1 MCSGKGGL
9 MNPFVLCIKLLL
21 LSVTLLAAPMNWE
34 FPSDHG
40 IHPDYDTEWYYIT
53 GHLVDTNNTL
63 HGFQVTFFRHKL
75 SQVKD
80 STSLWN
86 SPHLYTAHF
95 AFTNGETDV
104 FYHDET
110 MGRASFGLADGET
123 NHMNIYIND
132 WQLNM
137 VNNTIQISIKSK
149 EHDFKLN
156 VTPSKPIL
164 FHGDNGFS
172 QKSTNKDRFSYYYSF
187 TRLEGNGTYSNG
199 SKIYTFKSASAW
211 MDREIFNTLLDNE
224 QIGWDW
230 FAIQLD
236 DGTDI
241 MAFQVRSDLKTPY
254 YSGTILPKTGK
265 KITLSKKD
273 FSLTPLAYWTSPK
286 SKQQY
291 PTTWQLQIP
300 KHAID
305 VTIKARYDYQELH
318 NTVPFPFY
326 YWEGQSLVSGSHQGR
341 AYMELVGY

>member
-1 MCSGKGGL
+1 
-9 MNPFVLCIKLLL
+9 
-21 LSVTLLAAPMNWE
+21 
-34 FPSDHG
+34 
-40 IHPDYDTEWYYIT
+40 
-53 GHLVDTNNTL
+53 
-63 HGFQVTFFRHKL
+63 
-75 SQVKD
+75 
-80 STSLWN
+80 
-86 SPHLYTAHF
+86 
-95 AFTNGETDV
+95 
-104 FYHDET
+104 
-110 MGRASFGLADGET
+110 MGRASFGLADGAT

-156 VTPSKPIL
+156 VSPAKPIL

-199 SKIYTFKSASAW
+199 SKTYTFKSASAW

-241 MAFQVRSDLKTPY
+241 MAFQVRSDSKTPY
-254 YSGTILPKTGK
+254 YSGTIFPKTGK
-265 KITLSKKD
+265 QITLSKND

-286 SKQQY
+286 ASNSIPQHGNCKY
-291 PTTWQLQIP
+291 PSMLLMLP
-300 KHAID
+300 LRPAM
-305 VTIKARYDYQELH
+305 TIK
-318 NTVPFPFY
+318 NCTIPCPFRFIIGKGNHSYLALIKEEPIWNWLGINSKEINRFIL
-326 YWEGQSLVSGSHQGR
+326 WPC
-341 AYMELVGY
+341 